1 VKFIKEIFL
10 LFLVFNFLLS
20 NEYSYKDIPFQESG
34 RIKPMGTYADNQLL
48 VLYGKKVFEKDEN
61 KIAAVDWILDSFTK
75 PSESI
80 NDKVFYISNWENSP
94 EVEVSLGLD
103 RNDHHKYSF
112 LEIINGLKNNQELIE
127 QLKNKSEEE
136 QTPVEKQIVA
146 IYNKIVHYDEMVNG
160 MICLLPIIEVQNQT
174 IKDYL
179 ELDRG
184 NVSYSFFMR
193 NIQKFRVLLEDLLNT
208 KEEDWTEAHFD
219 LSKIAMQL
227 QNITQYSYAQNVKII
242 PSENEM
248 FKGTWFSPW
257 EILNNAEITDN
268 QKNLLMHYENFFS
281 AHLDNNMDFKNKHA
295 SKIVNLVSVM
305 DGNLKPNLLSKETRF
320 HKMSLF
326 FKSMLCY
333 FLAFFIIGLSWMFK
347 PVLFRKVSLGLVA
360 FGFLLHAYGLS
371 LRMIIMQRPPV
382 TTLYES
388 ILFVGFILVLCSL
401 IFEYV
406 RKDTIGLLIAAI
418 GGTMLHFVGLK
429 YAAEGD
435 TMGMLV
441 AVLNSN
447 FWLATHVTT
456 ITIGYGVSL
465 VAGLMGHI
473 YLIYAAIKPSDNKE
487 LTKIFNNIYGLTLM
501 ALFFTMFGTI
511 LGGIWADQSWGRF
524 WGWDPKENG
533 ALLIVLWHLMMLHM
547 RISGV
552 VRKTGFAYGVS
563 LVNIVVVIAWFG
575 VNLLNV
581 GLHSYGFTDNV
592 ATNLFLFIFAELV
605 VTSGLYILIK
615 KKRIKNG

>member
-1 VKFIKEIFL
+1 MKFIKEIFL

-136 QTPVEKQIVA
+136 QTSVEKQIVA

-268 QKNLLMHYENFFS
+268 QKNLLMLYENFFS
-281 AHLDNNMDFKNKHA
+281 AHLDNNIELKN
-295 SKIVNLVSVM
+295 
-305 DGNLKPNLLSKETRF
+305 E
-320 HKMSLF
+320 
-326 FKSMLCY
+326 
-333 FLAFFIIGLSWMFK
+333 
-347 PVLFRKVSLGLVA
+347 
-360 FGFLLHAYGLS
+360 
-371 LRMIIMQRPPV
+371 
-382 TTLYES
+382 
-388 ILFVGFILVLCSL
+388 
-401 IFEYV
+401 
-406 RKDTIGLLIAAI
+406 
-418 GGTMLHFVGLK
+418 
-429 YAAEGD
+429 
-435 TMGMLV
+435 
-441 AVLNSN
+441 
-447 FWLATHVTT
+447 
-456 ITIGYGVSL
+456 
-465 VAGLMGHI
+465 
-473 YLIYAAIKPSDNKE
+473 
-487 LTKIFNNIYGLTLM
+487 
-501 ALFFTMFGTI
+501 
-511 LGGIWADQSWGRF
+511 
-524 WGWDPKENG
+524 
-533 ALLIVLWHLMMLHM
+533 
-547 RISGV
+547 
-552 VRKTGFAYGVS
+552 
-563 LVNIVVVIAWFG
+563 
-575 VNLLNV
+575 
-581 GLHSYGFTDNV
+581 
-592 ATNLFLFIFAELV
+592 
-605 VTSGLYILIK
+605 
-615 KKRIKNG
+615 